1 MAEVIGGVAIEI
13 VGDYSGLQS
22 DLDAAQSL
30 AASAATKIA
39 DALDIATPDT
49 APVTQALQ
57 QISDAATSTGQSIAS
72 ALDVQ
77 VAAPDVSPVIDSF
90 TALAE
95 SAKAT
100 GDAVKDIFS
109 GGLDTGGI
117 AGAIEPIWE
126 DLKKLEDEFVAAG
139 GAVTDFSA
147 PMAEAATAIEGVGAS
162 AINGQAALQ
171 VIIDQLKDG
180 EIGGKEFI
188 SMANALTSALEA
200 VGAAAAQTGP
210 EFGSGADGEK
220 LYSDAAQ
227 SVIDKQAELD
237 GALATAISALGEIHD
252 AYVDGAVGADAL
264 ARAESDVESAIKA
277 AGSAASEGAE
287 GERQFS
293 DGAQSIIDAQG
304 RLDAE
309 LGAAITVLGEI
320 HDAYAAGTV
329 SAETLARAED
339 EVQAALSAANP
350 ELEKSGKDAEDASG
364 GFEQMANSLLA
375 IGSALAITEGLKEFG
390 EAALQAF
397 GEEQQVTIGLTQMS
411 GSAEQAAKVMGEL
424 KEQANQAGISQDA
437 LLKTAQK
444 LAAVFG
450 TGDGLTGVL
459 KAAENAA
466 AATGNS
472 INAIASSLERVDV
485 AGAVNAKTLIN
496 LGLEWKDLASTMG
509 VSIEEAQAKLK
520 KGGQDAAADVQ
531 VLLDTINA
539 KFGEAAAAQ
548 GAGLIGMF
556 NTFKNQIDDL
566 MQDIGKALAPAI
578 QGLLSVFTNDI
589 LPILQG
595 IIKGFESLP
604 APIQDF
610 VVAIGILAAAIVP
623 VVAGLAGLRL
633 AIDALGTIGVAA
645 EAGLASVGVS
655 VEAVS
660 VAAAAAAP
668 LVVAFVAAFSV
679 LELSGFI
686 DGLKNLGSA
695 ISDTVSQMG
704 PSLWE
709 PIKQSIEGVATAAVD
724 TASAL
729 SGWSTLT
736 GIVQNLGQEFP
747 PIKDALDKIAVAA
760 KQAADNF
767 SFWDLVIPGVHQAGM
782 AMNDIAAATNVYNES
797 AKVANALSNDFV
809 TNLTRVFDTM
819 NRIGSSGAAG
829 ALQSYDDTVQSILSH
844 QVDLN
849 QKLADTK
856 NALDIITKAYQDG
869 TAVNASGYVPS
880 LKDVAA
886 AQQAVD
892 AASTSLYGKQQ
903 TLKDTTVVLQ
913 QATKELADNTANAV
927 DPTKNLAAAEDA
939 LASNVARTQQS
950 LEHANA
956 NLITAVANLNAVR
969 EAVANGTASLGD
981 LEQAENR
988 VAKAMDNVTAA
999 AKNAN
1004 AALAAMDAGNL
1015 KTIAGVFDAA
1025 AKSAMTASDN
1035 LKQFGLGLD
1044 SVVAKAPALSPL
1056 NQAMI
1061 DAGANAVKAKN
1072 AFEDLH
1078 TPIDQIVTD
1087 MGRLIAAAGNSGDW
1101 SAVTTALDN
1110 FDKRIQNLAKTDLPE
1125 AAKQMESFIQGMINA
1140 NAPTDL
1146 VVGQM
1151 AKLEPILKK
1160 MASEDLPGAADAW
1173 KKYLDLLKQVPA
1185 AVKDIQQADAQNI
1198 QQQQA
1203 ILEAM
1208 QKRGDAYG
1216 YILEQQGKVLQAE
1229 IDYATKSGADAT
1241 DLVLGLE
1248 KVRLKQQDLKES
1260 TQGLGQTYV
1269 SVIGDAMKGFD
1280 QIAGAM
1286 ADAIVNAK
1294 SLGDALIGVFK
1305 QIAQTILKD
1314 LIAGAL
1320 QPLEGALRKMIE
1332 ATLPDFKAA
1341 GDVAKK
1347 GIDDLSKA
1355 ADDASVGIKGIGSSA
1370 TSAASQL
1377 SSFAS
1382 TLSIITGII
1391 SAGAAVAGDIILAH
1405 ISSDTGHIEVNT
1417 RSCLAELENAR
1428 ADAWSQHNQ
1437 MYDRVGEIKN
1447 RLDTIYDKLS
1457 NLQITSSGGALTDAE
1472 GKALETVG
1480 DAAPFMLSELKAI
1493 DASAQYIN
1501 GRVDTLHNDLQ
1512 QWFPDLHDA
1521 LYMINGTILTL
1532 ISAINYGQQTGKSYS
1547 SQSME
1552 ASAQIV
1558 HEIQSSSTKS
1568 QASAHA
1574 ITQSIDAATGA
1585 SNITAEQQRQLD
1597 LAAAA
1602 AAENSALTLDARIA
1616 ALQAESAAAADLMN
1630 MAARDN
1636 NAALVA
1642 TYKEQSQEIQQR
1654 LLPLLSATQTVNSS
1668 VNTVNTSIR
1677 DGSTD
1682 VAYSATTAGVLVS
1695 TAVGQSAVTISNAVI
1710 NSAGASASLFNAGI
1724 SSLISIV
1731 GAFGKVGGGLP
1742 GGQSGLPSG
1751 SGLGNT
1757 DPNGTASYTIPGV
1770 NNPGVVNGQQAG
1782 FNPNAPAT
1790 GGMTQAQWNA
1800 TGHASTA
1807 PDWWLKGTPQP
1818 GINQGNLPHFQT
1830 GGTVEIGGLA
1840 VVDTGELVLPE
1851 GLAAAVRGGETTIGT
1866 QPTANTTGGNVL
1878 FTEPNKVDLS
1888 SADKGFVDH
1897 GPSTDSDAWK
1907 GLADSVA
1914 AVGKAIADQTAARTA
1929 AATAKKPGIE
1939 VTTVGSLPG
1948 VEVTKVAD
1956 PAAAAIGSAMNKTPV
1971 QDIAGVMAKPGIEI
1985 ATVAK
1990 DIAGSVRTVATAVTA
2005 IANGPMNKTPV
2016 QDPGG
2021 NPVKIVGI
2029 TAQAAAFFGQGS
2041 GTPSVEVT
2049 NVPGAAASPAS
2060 AQPWSGQTP
2069 SATWDAAKG
2078 AYISTGWREGMGNG
2092 FSGYDPYNTPGARS
2106 TPSPTPAAGP
2116 ANKTPLVDPTFAQP
2130 SGPMNKTPV
2139 QDIPSFDVG
2148 GFVNRDM
2155 LAMIHAGE
2163 FIIPNGK
2170 VSLPPEVMARI
2181 QMPNIPGAPNVPN
2194 VPFSTGSN
2202 GGTGDSFTFII
2213 QGITDP
2219 DVLMR
2224 EISNRVKTRTGRT
2237 ARFSN

>member
-1 MAEVIGGVAIEI
+1 MEIIGGVGIEI
-13 VGDYSGLQS
+13 VGDYSSLQS

-57 QISDAATSTGQSIAS
+57 QISDAATSTGQSMAT

-77 VAAPDVSPVIDSF
+77 VAALDVSPVIDSF
-90 TALAE
+90 TALTD

-117 AGAIEPIWE
+117 ADAIEPIWE

-188 SMANALTSALEA
+188 SMANALASALEA
-200 VGAAAAQTGP
+200 AGAAAAQTGP

-227 SVIDKQAELD
+227 AVIDKQAELD

-350 ELEKSGKDAEDASG
+350 ELEKAGKDAEDASG

-509 VSIEEAQAKLK
+509 VSIDEAQAKLK

-623 VVAGLAGLRL
+623 VVAGLAGLGL

-767 SFWDLVIPGVHQAGM
+767 SFWDLVIPGVHQAGV

-819 NRIGSSGAAG
+819 NRIGSSGAGG

-892 AASTSLYGKQQ
+892 AASTSLHGKQQ

-927 DPTKNLAAAEDA
+927 DPTKNLAAAEEA
-939 LASNVARTQQS
+939 LASNVEKTQQS
-950 LEHANA
+950 LLHANA
-956 NLITAVANLNAVR
+956 NLQTAVDHLNDIKAAAANGAASLADVEKAETAVAKAATAL
-969 EAVANGTASLGD
+969 EAA
-981 LEQAENR
+981 Q
-988 VAKAMDNVTAA
+988 KA
-999 AKNAN
+999 AN

-1015 KTIAGVFDAA
+1015 KVISGIFDTA

-1044 SVVAKAPALSPL
+1044 AVAAKAPSITPL
-1056 NQAMI
+1056 DQAMI
-1061 DAGANAVKAKN
+1061 DFGVGVGKAKDAVQN
-1072 AFEDLH
+1072 LH
-1078 TPIDQIVTD
+1078 TPIDQLVSD
-1087 MGRLIAAAGNSGDW
+1087 MGRLVAAAKDSGDW
-1101 SAVTTALDN
+1101 SAFTKALEE
-1110 FDKRIQNLAKTDLPE
+1110 FDKRIQEIAKTDLPE
-1125 AAKQMESFIQGMINA
+1125 AAKQMEAWIQGMINA
-1140 NAPTDL
+1140 GAPTQQVQQQL
-1146 VVGQM
+1146 SL
-1151 AKLEPILKK
+1151 LEPILKN
-1160 MASEDLPGAADAW
+1160 MADEDLPGANTAW
-1173 KKYLDLLKQVPA
+1173 QKYLDLLRQVPS
-1185 AVKDIQQADAQNI
+1185 AVKDIQQAQTEQL
-1198 QQQQA
+1198 QQDQQ
-1203 ILEAM
+1203 ILASM
-1208 QKRGDAYG
+1208 QARGDAYG
-1216 YILEQQGKVLQAE
+1216 YILTQQQKVLQEEIALAE
-1229 IDYATKSGADAT
+1229 KTGADAN
-1241 DLVLGLE
+1241 DWVLGLE
-1248 KVRLKQQDLKES
+1248 KVKLAQQDLQLQS
-1260 TQGLGQTYV
+1260 HGLADQEV
-1269 SVIGDAMKGFD
+1269 KMINDIISGFD
-1280 QIAGAM
+1280 QMGSVM
-1286 ADAIVNAK
+1286 ADAIVNGK
-1294 SLGDALIGVFK
+1294 NLGDALIGQFK
-1305 QIAQTILKD
+1305 KIGQSILTD
-1314 LIAGAL
+1314 IINAALIPLKMGLIELIGSLLPGMSGALGAVGGSFGTMNVAAGNAASGLTALATAANTAAASINTSVNGAGA
-1320 QPLEGALRKMIE
+1320 
-1332 ATLPDFKAA
+1332 DSA
-1341 GDVAKK
+1341 GK
-1347 GIDDLSKA
+1347 G
-1355 ADDASVGIKGIGSSA
+1355 GIGGIGSTVGMIA
-1370 TSAASQL
+1370 EVASAA
-1377 SSFAS
+1377 
-1382 TLSIITGII
+1382 
-1391 SAGAAVAGDIILAH
+1391 AAVASAILLAH

-1417 RSCLAELENAR
+1417 RSALAEALNFR
-1428 ADAWSQHNQ
+1428 ADAWTQHNQ
-1437 MYDRVGEIKN
+1437 LYERLGEVKN
-1447 RLDTIYDKLS
+1447 SLDKSVDLLAQLKITTGNGLIPADS
-1457 NLQITSSGGALTDAE
+1457 AALQAINKIL
-1472 GKALETVG
+1472 G
-1480 DAAPFMLSELKAI
+1480 DNEHFLLVELQAI
-1493 DASAQYIN
+1493 DASTQYIN
-1501 GRVDTLHNDLQ
+1501 AGVQTVHNDLYMG
-1512 QWFPDLHDA
+1512 FLTMHEDLF
-1521 LYMINGTILTL
+1521 LIVGTIQTLT
-1532 ISAINYGQQTGKSYS
+1532 SAILYGSHS
-1547 SQSME
+1547 SQSYSADSEIMQAADGVE
-1552 ASAQIV
+1552 SAIQSASAQ
-1558 HEIQSSSTKS
+1558 
-1568 QASAHA
+1568 AHA
-1574 ITQSIDAATGA
+1574 QLSQIDTSVQADTTSGRR
-1585 SNITAEQQRQLD
+1585 NNQLTLDQQAQKRQED
-1597 LAAAA
+1597 LAAAQA
-1602 AAENSALTLDARIA
+1602 AAQGASSIANQIVALRDEYNADISLMNN
-1616 ALQAESAAAADLMN
+1616 ALAQAAAATDESTRAGFFAL
-1630 MAARDN
+1630 AAQYQT
-1636 NAALVA
+1636 AAQQVS
-1642 TYKEQSQEIQQR
+1642 SQIT
-1654 LLPLLSATQTVNSS
+1654 PLLSATTNATNGVHAA
-1668 VNTVNTSIR
+1668 VTTVNTSIIN
-1677 DGSTD
+1677 GSTD
-1682 VAYSATTAGVLVS
+1682 VSYSATNAGVLVS

-1710 NSAGASASLFNAGI
+1710 NSAGASASLFNTGI

-1851 GLAAAVRGGETTIGT
+1851 RLAAAVRGGETTIGT

-1956 PAAAAIGSAMNKTPV
+1956 PAAAAIGSA
-1971 QDIAGVMAKPGIEI
+1971 
-1985 ATVAK
+1985 
-1990 DIAGSVRTVATAVTA
+1990 
-2005 IANGPMNKTPV
+2005 MNKTPV